1 MNNGG
6 VVLAIGENG
15 EATVYDDTWDVVIHC
30 ESEEERNKFIESLN
44 KCLNK
49 EKVGDNDGEE

>member
-6 VVLAIGENG
+6 MVLAIDENG

-30 ESEEERNKFIESLN
+30 ESEEERNKIIELLN